1 MTTYALAET
10 ELFPGSI
17 YFWDFVLLLPFP
29 IHSLSIMV
37 DFTAVYAVGFSV
49 SLVYVSKLGYEAW
62 GVWKQYGLVVLYF
75 SCGIGHVKG
84 SFII

>member
-75 SCGIGHVKG
+75 SCGTGHV
-84 SFII
+84 